1 MGCATRKPGGVK
13 RRGPLKPIIVGYP
26 LQLVAVDIMGPL
38 PETSNGNKYI
48 LVAEDYFTRWL
59 EAWPIPN
66 QETKT
71 VAEKLLNEMFFRF
84 SIPDQILSDQDRQF
98 ESALITELCN
108 VLQIQKSRTT
118 PYHPQADGLVERSNR
133 TLLSMLSIVVDEH
146 PQTWE
151 SHLRAVC
158 MAYNTSIQP
167 TTGYSHFFLMFG
179 RKARL
184 PIDIMYGTGQADN
197 FAVDRFVNDVSVVL
211 ENAYQ
216 HVRNTMGF
224 KQDRQKELYDCKRH
238 GEFYKAGDLV
248 WLHSP
253 VVPRGASRKL
263 HRPWTGPYK
272 IIKRLAD
279 VTYRIQNCNGRRR
292 RRRLVV
298 HFDRLKPCRQDMR
311 MEGSSSDRITA
322 SHTASKDAACEPSV
336 LPTVHD
342 SEDDF
347 IEDSVNNNT
356 EGDMLEEHCSHS
368 TDAVIKGDMLE
379 EHHSDST
386 DAATT
391 PLEVDSDLYQDP
403 TQQELP
409 KEHDHVN
416 SDSPQLAM
424 GDITSVPPTGSS
436 DAITHTDADLHR
448 YPRRSHRPPQ
458 RYADYVSH

>member
-1 MGCATRKPGGVK
+1 
-13 RRGPLKPIIVGYP
+13 
-26 LQLVAVDIMGPL
+26 MGPL

-59 EAWPIPN
+59 ESWPIPN

-84 SIPDQILSDQDRQF
+84 SLPDQILSDQGWQF

-118 PYHPQADGLVERSNR
+118 PYHPQADGLVERSDC

-167 TTGYSHFFLMFG
+167 TTGYSPFFLMFG

-197 FAVDRFVNDVSVVL
+197 FSAHGFVNDVSVIL

-216 HVRNTMGF
+216 HVHNTMGF
-224 KQDRQKELYDCKRH
+224 KQDRQKELHDRKQH
-238 GEFYKAGDLV
+238 GEFYQTGDLV

-253 VVPRGASRKL
+253 VVPCGASRKL
-263 HRPWTGPYK
+263 HQPWTGPYK

-279 VTYRIQNCNGRRR
+279 VTYRIQNCNGRRH
-292 RRRLVV
+292 RRLVV

-311 MEGSSSDRITA
+311 MEESSSDKITT
-322 SHTASKDAACEPSV
+322 SHTASRDAAYEPSV

-347 IEDSVNNNT
+347 IEDSVNSNT
-356 EGDMLEEHCSHS
+356 EGDMLEEHHSHS
-368 TDAVIKGDMLE
+368 TDA
-379 EHHSDST
+379 
-386 DAATT
+386 ATA

-409 KEHDHVN
+409 EEHDHVN

-424 GDITSVPPTGSS
+424 GDITSVPPAGSS
-436 DAITHTDADLHR
+436 DAITHADADLHH
-448 YPRRSHRPPQ
+448 YPRQSH
-458 RYADYVSH
+458 

>member
-1 MGCATRKPGGVK
+1 M
-13 RRGPLKPIIVGYP
+13 GYP

-84 SIPDQILSDQDRQF
+84 SLPDQILSDQGRQF

-118 PYHPQADGLVERSNR
+118 PYNPQADGLVERSNR

-167 TTGYSHFFLMFG
+167 TTGYSPFFLMFG

-197 FAVDRFVNDVSVVL
+197 FSVDRFVNDVSVVL
-211 ENAYQ
+211 ENAYH

-224 KQDRQKELYDCKRH
+224 KQDRQKELYDRKRH
-238 GEFYKAGDLV
+238 GEFYQAGGLV
-248 WLHSP
+248 WLHTP

-279 VTYRIQNCNGRRR
+279 VTYRIQNCNGHR

-298 HFDRLKPCRQDMR
+298 HFDCLKPCRQDMR
-311 MEGSSSDRITA
+311 MEGSYLLIGLLQVILHQEMR
-322 SHTASKDAACEPSV
+322 
-336 LPTVHD
+336 L
-342 SEDDF
+342 
-347 IEDSVNNNT
+347 VNRVCCLQY
-356 EGDMLEEHCSHS
+356 M
-368 TDAVIKGDMLE
+368 
-379 EHHSDST
+379 
-386 DAATT
+386 
-391 PLEVDSDLYQDP
+391 
-403 TQQELP
+403 TQKMILL
-409 KEHDHVN
+409 KIV
-416 SDSPQLAM
+416 
-424 GDITSVPPTGSS
+424 
-436 DAITHTDADLHR
+436 
-448 YPRRSHRPPQ
+448 
-458 RYADYVSH
+458 